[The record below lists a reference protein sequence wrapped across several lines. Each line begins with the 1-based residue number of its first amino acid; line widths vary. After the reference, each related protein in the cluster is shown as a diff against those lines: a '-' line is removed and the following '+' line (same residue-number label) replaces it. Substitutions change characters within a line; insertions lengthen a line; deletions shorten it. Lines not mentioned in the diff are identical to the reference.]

1 MQKGL
6 WTKGLVFGIII
17 LFFGA
22 CLPSPI
28 TSSLRLSSEKD
39 LDLKTVNKQHLNDIQ
54 NYSSIIAPSGLYHT
68 YDEMTQNLQSL
79 ATNHSDIMSIT
90 SIGKTYEG
98 RELWMVKL
106 SDNVNQEENE
116 PQILFMGAHHGNE
129 KPSYEVLI
137 FFIQFIVDHY
147 ENKTSNVQE
156 VINNT
161 ELYILPM
168 VNPDGVEAN
177 TRKNCAP
184 NYGPFGL
191 QKKVTSIGVDLNR
204 NYNYKWFYYFLNPWR
219 YYRATSL
226 TDRSNVYRG
235 ESPFCENETQ
245 AIKFFIETHHIIIS
259 LSYHTSGELILYP
272 WGYTQN
278 PPNDKLVFVSIGE
291 NISKFNN
298 YTLAQ
303 GIELYPT
310 LGDFDDWGYGD
321 HGIFSY
327 TIELGTE
334 QVTSD
339 PQDLL
344 EMCTSHV
351 KVNLYVCQRAQFVE
365 KGTLNY

>member
-1 MQKGL
+1 
-6 WTKGLVFGIII
+6 
-17 LFFGA
+17 
-22 CLPSPI
+22 
-28 TSSLRLSSEKD
+28 
-39 LDLKTVNKQHLNDIQ
+39 
-54 NYSSIIAPSGLYHT
+54 
-68 YDEMTQNLQSL
+68 
-79 ATNHSDIMSIT
+79 
-90 SIGKTYEG
+90 
-98 RELWMVKL
+98 MVKL
-106 SDNVNQEENE
+106 SDHVGEDEDE
-116 PQILFMGAHHGNE
+116 PEVFFMGAHHGNE

-168 VNPDGVEAN
+168 VNPDGVETI

-226 TDRSNVYRG
+226 TDRSNVYLG

-245 AIKFFIETHHIIIS
+245 AIKSFIETHHIIIS
-259 LSYHTSGELILYP
+259 LSYHTSGELVLYP

-321 HGIFSY
+321 HGIFSF

-344 EMCTSHV
+344 EMCKSHV
-351 KVNLYVCQRAQFVE
+351 NVNLYVCQRAQLLE
-365 KGTLNY
+365 KK

>member
-1 MQKGL
+1 MKKRTITL
-6 WTKGLVFGIII
+6 SII
-17 LFFGA
+17 LVGM
-22 CLPSPI
+22 LVVPSLSTASLCI
-28 TSSLRLSSEKD
+28 TSKND
-39 LDLKTVNKQHLNDIQ
+39 LTIKTVREQRLRDIQ
-54 NYSSIIAPSGLYHT
+54 NYFPISIPPGLYHT
-68 YDEMTQNLQSL
+68 YDEMTVLLHSL
-79 ATNHSDIMSIT
+79 AANYSDIMSLT

-98 RELWMVKL
+98 RDLWMVKL
-106 SDNVNQEENE
+106 SDHVGEDEDE
-116 PQILFMGAHHGNE
+116 PEVFFMGAHHGNE
-129 KPSYEVLI
+129 KPFYEVLI
-137 FFIQFIVDHY
+137 FFIQFIVDRY

-168 VNPDGVEAN
+168 VNPDGVETI

-184 NYGPFGL
+184 NYGLFGL

-245 AIKFFIETHHIIIS
+245 AIKSFIETHHIIIS
-259 LSYHTSGELILYP
+259 LSYHTSGELVLYP

-321 HGIFSY
+321 HGIFSF

-344 EMCTSHV
+344 EMCKSHV
-351 KVNLYVCQRAQFVE
+351 NVNLYMCQRAQLLE
-365 KGTLNY
+365 KK

>member
-1 MQKGL
+1 MKKRTITL
-6 WTKGLVFGIII
+6 SII
-17 LFFGA
+17 LVGM
-22 CLPSPI
+22 LVVPSLSTAALGI
-28 TSSLRLSSEKD
+28 TSKND
-39 LDLKTVNKQHLNDIQ
+39 LTIKTVREQRLRDIQ
-54 NYSSIIAPSGLYHT
+54 NYFPISIPLGLYYT
-68 YDEMTQNLQSL
+68 YDEMTVLLHSL
-79 ATNHSDIMSIT
+79 AANYSDIMSLT

-98 RELWMVKL
+98 RDLWMVKL
-106 SDNVNQEENE
+106 SDHVGEDEDE
-116 PQILFMGAHHGNE
+116 PEVFFMGAHHGNE

-168 VNPDGVEAN
+168 VNPDGIETI

-245 AIKFFIETHHIIIS
+245 AIKSFIETHHIIIS
-259 LSYHTSGELILYP
+259 LSYHTSGELVLYP

-321 HGIFSY
+321 HGIFSF

-344 EMCTSHV
+344 EMCKSHV
-351 KVNLYVCQRAQFVE
+351 NVNLYVM
-365 KGTLNY
+365 